1 MSFPYFFVHFF
12 LGLIIGSLLM
22 KVLDLRTKRSLEHC
36 FEKEKAAN
44 EILRKTLEEIV
55 QRHHLE
61 KEIQNK
67 EFEKT
72 LNQYKLE
79 KNFLAQS
86 LESQEDRK
94 VLIETFSN
102 KLACSTQSLIKEI
115 QKETKEYFSERS
127 KHFEDIIS
135 PVNSVLKEF
144 KKNID
149 DYERKQAEERGSLKE
164 QISQLMEAEKQLE
177 TQTSAL
183 RNILAHP
190 AKRGRWGEV
199 QLERIL
205 ELSGMLKYCDYEM
218 QVSSSSGQSRADA
231 VIRLPQNRCLIIDS
245 KAPLSES
252 YLEQGEYDKDDMISR
267 IKEHVRCLKA
277 KAYWEKFSETPEFII
292 LFLPGESLFND
303 TVKHAPELMDIS
315 ASSNVLIAGPSTLLA
330 LLKTVAHTWK
340 QENLHQQIQEIGS
353 LGKELYER
361 LGVVFRH
368 FNKLGN
374 NLRTASQSYNELAS
388 SLRTRML
395 PTIKKFEKLD
405 VAPQNKHISE
415 VTSIEITN
423 KGPLPINPEDEE
435 ELLLSE
441 KLPSSM
447 TTKELLDE

>member
-1 MSFPYFFVHFF
+1 MLASAPFSYFL
-12 LGLIIGSLLM
+12 LGFIIGSLLV
-22 KVLDLRTKRSLEHC
+22 KVLDLLSRRSLERL
-36 FEKEKAAN
+36 FEKEKTAH
-44 EILRKTLEEIV
+44 EVLKKTLEDLS
-55 QRHHLE
+55 QKHALE
-61 KEIQNK
+61 KELQNK
-67 EFEKT
+67 EFEKI
-72 LNQYKLE
+72 LKQYELE
-79 KNFLAQS
+79 KAFLSQS

-94 VLIETFSN
+94 QLIEAFSN
-102 KLACSTQSLIKEI
+102 KLSCSTQSLIKEI
-115 QKETKEYFSERS
+115 QKETKEYFSEKS
-127 KHFEDIIS
+127 KHFEDIVS
-135 PVNSVLKEF
+135 PVNSILKEF

-149 DYERKQAEERGSLKE
+149 EYEKKQAEERGSLKE

-177 TQTSAL
+177 VQTSAL
-183 RNILAHP
+183 KNILAHP

-218 QVSSSSGQSRADA
+218 QVSSVSGQSRADA
-231 VIRLPQNRCLIIDS
+231 IIRLPKNRCLIIDS

-267 IKEHVRCLKA
+267 IKEHVKSLKT

-303 TVKHAPELMDIS
+303 TVRHAPELMDIG

-340 QENLHQQIQEIGS
+340 QENLHQQIQEIGT

-374 NLRTASQSYNELAS
+374 HLRAASQSYNDLSS
-388 SLRTRML
+388 SLQTRML

-405 VAPQNKHISE
+405 ITSQNKHISE
-415 VTSIEITN
+415 ITSIDITT
-423 KGPLPINPEDEE
+423 KEALPINLGNEQ
-435 ELLLSE
+435 ELLFSE
-441 KLPSSM
+441 KISPSS
-447 TTKELLDE
+447 TKDILDE